1 MKEFILLLLFSHVAS
16 PVRHCMKYFYTAS
29 TGVPN
34 FPEFVAVGLV
44 DDVQTEYYDSN
55 TQRMVPKQDW
65 MEKVT
70 GDDAQ
75 YWDRNTQRAL
85 GSQQVFKGNIETV
98 KKRFNQTGGVHT
110 YQNMYGC
117 EWDDE
122 TGDTDGINQFGYDG
136 EDFIAFDLRTKTWIA
151 PIPQAVITKHKW
163 EREAGTNERWK
174 NYLTQECIDWL
185 KKYLDYGR
193 STLLRT
199 ELPSVSLLQ
208 KTPSSPVTCHAS
220 GFYPNKIM
228 LFWMRDGEELYEDVD
243 HGEILHN
250 HDGTFQKSV
259 ELDVSSVKPED
270 WGRYSCVFQLSGVN
284 EDIVTKLDPDVIK
297 TNWGRTE
304 IKRYGGRHSLKYFD
318 TASSGVPNFPEF
330 VVVGLVDDVQI
341 VHYDSNTQRAEG
353 KQDWMEKVTADD
365 PQYLE
370 RNTQIALGNQ
380 QVFKDSIDIAKARFN
395 QTGGVH
401 IVQRMYG
408 CEWDD
413 ETGDTN
419 GFYQFGYDGE
429 DFIAF
434 DLRTKTWI
442 APTPQAVITKHK
454 WDNDRALVA
463 QKQNYL
469 SNICIDWLKK
479 YVDYGRSTL
488 LRTELPSVSLLQK
501 TPSSPVTCHASGF
514 YPNKI
519 MLFWTRDGEVL
530 HEDVDHG
537 EILHNH
543 DGTFQKSVDL
553 HLSSVKAEDWG
564 RYSCV
569 FQLSGVKEDIVTKL
583 DPKAIKTNREKPSN
597 MTIPIVAAVAVIAV
611 LLIAGI
617 GFAVYKKKQ
626 GEELKTKSP
635 PPSQNSSKTEIQKL
649 NPEA

>member
-1 MKEFILLLLFSHVAS
+1 MENVTSYDPQYWEKETQRFLGDQPVFKARIETLKELFS
-16 PVRHCMKYFYTAS
+16 
-29 TGVPN
+29 
-34 FPEFVAVGLV
+34 
-44 DDVQTEYYDSN
+44 
-55 TQRMVPKQDW
+55 
-65 MEKVT
+65 
-70 GDDAQ
+70 
-75 YWDRNTQRAL
+75 
-85 GSQQVFKGNIETV
+85 
-98 KKRFNQTGGVHT
+98 QTGGVHT

-122 TGDTDGINQFGYDG
+122 TGDTDGFSQFGYDG
-136 EDFIAFDLRTKTWIA
+136 EDFIAFDLKTKTWLA
-151 PIPQAVITKHKW
+151 PIPQAVSTKFKW
-163 EREAGTNERWK
+163 DRDAVRNERWK
-174 NYLTQECIDWL
+174 NYFTQECIDWL

-228 LFWMRDGEELYEDVD
+228 LFWTRDGEELYEDVE

-250 HDGTFQKSV
+250 HDGTFQKSID
-259 ELDVSSVKPED
+259 LHVSSVKPED
-270 WGRYSCVFQLSGVN
+270 WGRYSCVFQLSGVM

-297 TNWGRTE
+297 TNWGKTE

-370 RNTQIALGNQ
+370 RNTQIAVGNQ

-429 DFIAF
+429 DFIVF

-519 MLFWTRDGEVL
+519 MLYWMRDGEEL

-553 HLSSVKAEDWG
+553 DLSSVKPGDWG

-569 FQLSGVKEDIVTKL
+569 FQLSGVEEDIVTKL
-583 DPKAIKTNREKPSN
+583 DPEVIKTNWGKTEIKRDGEKPSDL
-597 MTIPIVAAVAVIAV
+597 TIPIVAAVAVIAL

-626 GEELKTKSP
+626 AKSP
-635 PPSQNSSKTEIQKL
+635 PSSQNSSETEIQKL

>member
-1 MKEFILLLLFSHVAS
+1 MQLFLFIPLC
-16 PVRHCMKYFYTAS
+16 PT
-29 TGVPN
+29 
-34 FPEFVAVGLV
+34 
-44 DDVQTEYYDSN
+44 
-55 TQRMVPKQDW
+55 
-65 MEKVT
+65 
-70 GDDAQ
+70 
-75 YWDRNTQRAL
+75 
-85 GSQQVFKGNIETV
+85 
-98 KKRFNQTGGVHT
+98 
-110 YQNMYGC
+110 
-117 EWDDE
+117 
-122 TGDTDGINQFGYDG
+122 
-136 EDFIAFDLRTKTWIA
+136 
-151 PIPQAVITKHKW
+151 
-163 EREAGTNERWK
+163 
-174 NYLTQECIDWL
+174 
-185 KKYLDYGR
+185 
-193 STLLRT
+193 
-199 ELPSVSLLQ
+199 
-208 KTPSSPVTCHAS
+208 
-220 GFYPNKIM
+220 
-228 LFWMRDGEELYEDVD
+228 
-243 HGEILHN
+243 
-250 HDGTFQKSV
+250 
-259 ELDVSSVKPED
+259 
-270 WGRYSCVFQLSGVN
+270 
-284 EDIVTKLDPDVIK
+284 
-297 TNWGRTE
+297 
-304 IKRYGGRHSLKYFD
+304 GRHSLKYFD

-519 MLFWTRDGEVL
+519 MLFWRRDGEEV

-553 HLSSVKAEDWG
+553 DVSSFKAEDWE

-569 FQLSGVKEDIVTKL
+569 FQLSGVEEDMVTKL
-583 DPKAIKTNREKPSN
+583 DPKVIKTNWGKNEIERDGGGKDTFSFN
-597 MTIPIVAAVAVIAV
+597 LHFNSTFIVSYMLYNNVQA
-611 LLIAGI
+611 LSTF
-617 GFAVYKKKQ
+617 FAQ
-626 GEELKTKSP
+626 IQSILCSAHGE
-635 PPSQNSSKTEIQKL
+635 QQ
-649 NPEA
+649 